1 MQHPS
6 SIATASRCLCLGLCA
21 VFSGCA
27 TAPNPETVVV
37 TEIQIE
43 RVTPLASLMRPCPVP
58 ELGDRS
64 TLGDVVS
71 LAIER
76 GQALVQC
83 NDRLAAIRRSVESDE
98 Q

>member
-1 MQHPS
+1 
-6 SIATASRCLCLGLCA
+6 
-21 VFSGCA
+21 
-27 TAPNPETVVV
+27 
-37 TEIQIE
+37 
-43 RVTPLASLMRPCPVP
+43 VP

>member
-1 MQHPS
+1 MQPPS

-27 TAPNPETVVV
+27 TNPETVVV

-83 NDRLAAIRRSVESDE
+83 NDRLAAIRRSVERDE
-98 Q
+98 K